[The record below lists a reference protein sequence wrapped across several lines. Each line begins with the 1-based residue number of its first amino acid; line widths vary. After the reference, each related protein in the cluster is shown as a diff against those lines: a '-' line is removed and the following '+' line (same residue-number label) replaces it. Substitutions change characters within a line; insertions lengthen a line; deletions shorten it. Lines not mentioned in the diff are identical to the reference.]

1 MSRKTDDLEFRCQLI
16 ERKVSGIEDS
26 LDILRHIVEEYSKNF
41 DKDFNRMIDARINE
55 KARVMVVDSLAAYQK
70 GKAIKKQVD
79 YISEVLKNDD

>member
-16 ERKVSGIEDS
+16 ERKISGIEDR
-26 LDILRHIVEEYSKNF
+26 LDALNQVVSREIENF
-41 DKDFNRMIDARINE
+41 DKRVDGRINDRT
-55 KARVMVVDSLAAYQK
+55 RVMVVDSLAAYQK